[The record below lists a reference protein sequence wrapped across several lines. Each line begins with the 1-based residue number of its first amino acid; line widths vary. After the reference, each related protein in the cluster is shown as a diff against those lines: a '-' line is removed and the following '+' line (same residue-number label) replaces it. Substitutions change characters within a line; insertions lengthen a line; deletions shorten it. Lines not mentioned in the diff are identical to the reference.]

1 MLNLV
6 KAGCGKSAR
15 PVWEADGGQRRKVR
29 LLRPD
34 SDKTGEQTRASGRGA
49 GGANYLLGTF
59 TFALCRSPGAP
70 LALSSPASVTVV

>member
-34 SDKTGEQTRASGRGA
+34 SEEIPENGTEQ
-49 GGANYLLGTF
+49 GGAVVLM
-59 TFALCRSPGAP
+59 RSKQTENRVMACKG
-70 LALSSPASVTVV
+70 

>member
-1 MLNLV
+1 V

-34 SDKTGEQTRASGRGA
+34 SEEAGEQTGNPRG
-49 GGANYLLGTF
+49 
-59 TFALCRSPGAP
+59 
-70 LALSSPASVTVV
+70 